1 MELEGGHRDRQQRA
15 SRLLVDNKLTVE
27 IDYSEMHSTLRYAEA
42 GVLVCNRVEA
52 PEHSSLGV
60 TRVDGATRPCS
71 AIISPSSDISTGL
84 GYTCLQ
90 SAHESDLI
98 EF

>member
-42 GVLVCNRVEA
+42 GVLVCNGVEA
-52 PEHSSLGV
+52 PEHSCLHFLRCDESRWSNAAMLGDNLALV
-60 TRVDGATRPCS
+60 RYQHRVGIYVSSIS
-71 AIISPSSDISTGL
+71 ARI
-84 GYTCLQ
+84 
-90 SAHESDLI
+90 
-98 EF
+98 